1 MLLLAAY
8 VLLGYL
14 LWRGW
19 RRTIPRVD
27 GVRKPATP
35 LLPGNTLAS
44 FLPLTGVLCVVLLAI
59 LADQST
65 INSEAL
71 INSLTMG
78 LVAAFIALLLLL
90 LWLEWGPQRRQLWLW
105 LPILLPALPLVAGQY
120 TLALWLNL
128 DGSWTAVVWGHLL
141 WVMPWMLFILQP
153 AWQRIDSRLILIAQT
168 LGWSRAKI
176 FFYVKCPLML
186 RPALI
191 AFAVGFSVS
200 IAQYMPTLWLGAGRF
215 PTLTTEAVALSSGGS
230 NGILAA
236 QALWQL
242 LLPLII
248 FALTAL
254 VAKWVGYVRQ
264 GLC

>member
-1 MLLLAAY
+1 MAMLAIVAWSLSVVDVAIILGPGNPPTLAVISWQWLTQGDADQQTKGALASLLLMLLLAAY

-90 LWLEWGPQRRQLWLW
+90 LWQEWGPQR
-105 LPILLPALPLVAGQY
+105 
-120 TLALWLNL
+120 
-128 DGSWTAVVWGHLL
+128 
-141 WVMPWMLFILQP
+141 
-153 AWQRIDSRLILIAQT
+153 
-168 LGWSRAKI
+168 
-176 FFYVKCPLML
+176 
-186 RPALI
+186 
-191 AFAVGFSVS
+191 
-200 IAQYMPTLWLGAGRF
+200 
-215 PTLTTEAVALSSGGS
+215 
-230 NGILAA
+230 LAA
-236 QALWQL
+236 H
-242 LLPLII
+242 
-248 FALTAL
+248 
-254 VAKWVGYVRQ
+254 
-264 GLC
+264 

>member
-1 MLLLAAY
+1 MAFASLPRLYCRAIR
-8 VLLGYL
+8 
-14 LWRGW
+14 WR
-19 RRTIPRVD
+19 
-27 GVRKPATP
+27 
-35 LLPGNTLAS
+35 

-78 LVAAFIALLLLL
+78 LVATFIALLLLL

-120 TLALWLNL
+120 TLALWLKL

-153 AWQRIDSRLILIAQT
+153 ARQRIDSRLILIAQT

-176 FFYVKCPLML
+176 FF
-186 RPALI
+186 
-191 AFAVGFSVS
+191 
-200 IAQYMPTLWLGAGRF
+200 T
-215 PTLTTEAVALSSGGS
+215 
-230 NGILAA
+230 
-236 QALWQL
+236 
-242 LLPLII
+242 
-248 FALTAL
+248 
-254 VAKWVGYVRQ
+254 
-264 GLC
+264 

>member
-1 MLLLAAY
+1 MHYA
-8 VLLGYL
+8 GEF
-14 LWRGW
+14 
-19 RRTIPRVD
+19 
-27 GVRKPATP
+27 
-35 LLPGNTLAS
+35 

-78 LVAAFIALLLLL
+78 LVATFIALLLLL
-90 LWLEWGPQRRQLWLW
+90 QWLEWGAQQRRQLWLW
-105 LPILLPALPLVAGQY
+105 LPILLPALPLVAGQH

-128 DGSWTAVVWGHLL
+128 DRSWTAVVWGHLL

-153 AWQRIDSRLILIAQT
+153 ARQRIDSRLILIAQT
-168 LGWSRAKI
+168 LSWSRAKI

-186 RPALI
+186 RPTLI

-215 PTLTTEAVALSSGGS
+215 PTLTTEAVALTQRRQQWYFRRQCFTG
-230 NGILAA
+230 NC
-236 QALWQL
+236 

-248 FALTAL
+248 FCPDRVSRKMGRLCRDKDSANALRE
-254 VAKWVGYVRQ
+254 KMFRYVYQ
-264 GLC
+264 KAAC

>member
-35 LLPGNTLAS
+35 LLPSNTLAS

-65 INSEAL
+65 INSQAL

-90 LWLEWGPQRRQLWLW
+90 LWLEWGHSVASCGYGCPFYY
-105 LPILLPALPLVAGQY
+105 PLCR
-120 TLALWLNL
+120 W
-128 DGSWTAVVWGHLL
+128 W
-141 WVMPWMLFILQP
+141 
-153 AWQRIDSRLILIAQT
+153 
-168 LGWSRAKI
+168 RASTRWR
-176 FFYVKCPLML
+176 Y
-186 RPALI
+186 
-191 AFAVGFSVS
+191 G
-200 IAQYMPTLWLGAGRF
+200 
-215 PTLTTEAVALSSGGS
+215 
-230 NGILAA
+230 
-236 QALWQL
+236 
-242 LLPLII
+242 
-248 FALTAL
+248 
-254 VAKWVGYVRQ
+254 
-264 GLC
+264 

>member
-1 MLLLAAY
+1 M
-8 VLLGYL
+8 
-14 LWRGW
+14 
-19 RRTIPRVD
+19 
-27 GVRKPATP
+27 
-35 LLPGNTLAS
+35 
-44 FLPLTGVLCVVLLAI
+44 TGVLCVVLLAI

-78 LVAAFIALLLLL
+78 LVATFIALLLLL
-90 LWLEWGPQRRQLWLW
+90 LWLEWGHNVASCGYGCPFYY
-105 LPILLPALPLVAGQY
+105 PLCHWWRAS
-120 TLALWLNL
+120 TLALWLNP

-153 AWQRIDSRLILIAQT
+153 ARQRIDSRLILIAQT

-191 AFAVGFSVS
+191 VFAVGFSVS

-215 PTLTTEAVALSSGGS
+215 RRS
-230 NGILAA
+230 
-236 QALWQL
+236 
-242 LLPLII
+242 PL
-248 FALTAL
+248 
-254 VAKWVGYVRQ
+254 KRWH
-264 GLC
+264 

>member
-19 RRTIPRVD
+19 RRNIPRVD
-27 GVRKPATP
+27 GVRKPATS
-35 LLPGNTLAS
+35 LLRQYAGE

-78 LVAAFIALLLLL
+78 LVATFIALLLLL

-128 DGSWTAVVWGHLL
+128 R
-141 WVMPWMLFILQP
+141 ME
-153 AWQRIDSRLILIAQT
+153 
-168 LGWSRAKI
+168 
-176 FFYVKCPLML
+176 
-186 RPALI
+186 
-191 AFAVGFSVS
+191 
-200 IAQYMPTLWLGAGRF
+200 AGRRW
-215 PTLTTEAVALSSGGS
+215 SGGICC
-230 NGILAA
+230 G
-236 QALWQL
+236 
-242 LLPLII
+242 
-248 FALTAL
+248 
-254 VAKWVGYVRQ
+254 
-264 GLC
+264 